1 MNENNEK
8 YYEKLSEDLC
18 GICYEPF
25 EDIMV
30 SQVYCLKCPNKY
42 HVHCMKNWKNK
53 SGTPKKKCP
62 YCTRKTLKYPKS
74 PRRLRLFCFC

>member
-53 SGTPKKKCP
+53 SGTPKKKMS
-62 YCTRKTLKYPKS
+62 L
-74 PRRLRLFCFC
+74 LH